1 MKLAISNIAWA
12 KEYDAQM
19 YPWLSAAGFAGVE
32 IAPTRIWDTKPY
44 EQLAAAKRWATELK
58 EKYGLAV
65 PSLQSVW
72 YQRSENIFRSEE
84 DRNALLAY
92 TKQAIRFAQAAG
104 STNLVFGCPRNR
116 NRNEDC
122 TLTEAECMDVARAF
136 LRELGEDAAA
146 HGTVFAI
153 EPNPPIYNTNFM
165 NDTEA
170 AFAMARAVDSAGC
183 QVNVD
188 LGTIIQNGEA
198 LQPVFENIG
207 LVSHIHISEPGLN
220 RIEKRALHQEL
231 ADGLRKVGY
240 DRYVSVEMK
249 NLEDI
254 QAVQDVC
261 RYVADVFQ

>member
-12 KEYDAQM
+12 KEYDEQM
-19 YPWLSAAGFAGVE
+19 YEWLSEVGFAGIE
-32 IAPTRIWDTKPY
+32 IAPTRIWETQPY
-44 EQLAAAKRWATELK
+44 EQLAAAGKWAADLK

-65 PSLQSVW
+65 PSLQSIW
-72 YQRSENIFRSEE
+72 YQRSENMFRSKEE
-84 DRNALLAY
+84 REALLAY

-122 TLTEAECMDVARAF
+122 ALTEAECMDVARKF
-136 LRELGEDAAA
+136 LKELGDEAAA

-153 EPNPPIYNTNFM
+153 EPNPPIYNTNFV
-165 NDTEA
+165 NDTQA
-170 AFAMARAVDSAGC
+170 AFKLAAEAGSAGC
-183 QVNVD
+183 KVNVD
-188 LGTIIQNGEA
+188 LGTIIQNGET
-198 LQPVFENIG
+198 LQTVFENIN

-220 RIEKRALHQEL
+220 RIKKRTLHQEL
-231 ADGLRKVGY
+231 ADGLKKAGY
-240 DRYVSVEMK
+240 DCYISIEMK